1 MTVTAKK
8 DSGVV
13 KSIFELGGVPSE
25 PSYTPYQ
32 MWIYENKI
40 KTPTIHTAAQ
50 FVIDI
55 QNDWNSYWQQ
65 TIKNSL
71 PELQRIAN
79 GEDLRIIQKTI
90 SIYTENY
97 QSDEKAIVE

>member
-1 MTVTAKK
+1 MTVTVKK

-13 KSIFELGGVPSE
+13 ESIFKLGGVPSE

-40 KTPTIHTAAQ
+40 EAPTIHTAAQ
-50 FVIDI
+50 FVIDT
-55 QNDWNSYWQQ
+55 QNDWNGYWQQ